1 MSTKAT
7 YPLSAARALALDAQ
21 GLADQPDLDTPS
33 TPEQVYAAVERVGC
47 LQIDTLQMVRRSHYV
62 ALWSRLGAYDPEDLD
77 ALVYDP
83 ARRRL
88 FEYWLHAA
96 SIIPLSE
103 YRYRLL
109 LMRHCAEGTFRSRR
123 RWLEEPGNVETVDG
137 VRRRVREE
145 GAVRVSDFSDE
156 RVDARKGWWD
166 WKPAKRALEYLFDL
180 GELMV
185 SGRVSFQRVYDLRE
199 RVLPSWV
206 DTSEPTEEEAIRHLL
221 EWSMRRVGICTPRQL
236 VDYARMKVGET
247 RQHLRS
253 LMDEGVFVEVSC
265 LTTSGQAERFI
276 VHRDSMDTLKRA
288 ADGGLVPSTTTF
300 LTPFDSLFWAP
311 GRDVQLWDFEQRLEA
326 YVPAPKRRW
335 GYFCLPIVHGDRL
348 VGRFDPKLE
357 RATGTLRLKALHLE
371 PGVEPDEELATSFS
385 RAMRGFMAF
394 HGATDLVVEGGNG
407 AAVLELAGV
416 SASGRV

>member
-1 MSTKAT
+1 MSTGVT

-21 GLADQPDLDTPS
+21 GLAGQPDLDTPS

-47 LQIDTLQMVRRSHYV
+47 LQIDTLQMVRRSHYL

-77 ALVYDP
+77 ALAYDP
-83 ARRRL
+83 ESRRL

-103 YRYRLL
+103 YRYRLY
-109 LMRHCAEGTFRSRR
+109 LMRRCAEGSFRSRR
-123 RWLEEPGNVETVDG
+123 GWLDEPGNVEIVDG
-137 VRRRVREE
+137 VRRRILEE
-145 GAVRVSDFSDE
+145 GAARVSDFSDE

-166 WKPAKRALEYLFDL
+166 WKPAKRALEYLFDV

-206 DTSEPTEEEAIRHLL
+206 DASEPTEEEAIRHLL

-236 VDYARMKVGET
+236 TDYARLKVGET
-247 RQHLRS
+247 RQHLRA
-253 LMDEGVFVEVSC
+253 LTDEGVFVEVTC
-265 LTTSGQAERFI
+265 LTAADRAERFI
-276 VHRDSMDTLKRA
+276 VHRDSLDTLERA
-288 ADGGLVPSTTTF
+288 SDGELVPSATTF

-311 GRDVQLWDFEQRLEA
+311 GRDMQLWGFEQRLEA

-371 PGVEPDEELATSFS
+371 PGVEPDEELATCFS

-407 AAVLELAGV
+407 AAVLGLDG
-416 SASGRV
+416 